1 MRVCSLLVVAVVVV
15 FLGCHKKQEPAPAAS
30 QTSSAETPSTQGEK
44 PPPPPSQNINAIAD
58 NSPRQNADGEVNAN
72 LTALLRRYVQK
83 NGRMPRTFAEFAS
96 AALDSPPPPPDGKKW
111 VIDANDQTV
120 KAVNK

>member
-1 MRVCSLLVVAVVVV
+1 MLVLFGCL
-15 FLGCHKKQEPAPAAS
+15 FLGCNKKQPASNTPQPSPEAAS
-30 QTSSAETPSTQGEK
+30 GTAQQGEK

-58 NSPRQNADGEVNAN
+58 NAPRQGAAGEVNAN
-72 LTALLRRYVQK
+72 LTALLRRYAQK

-96 AALDSPPPPPDGKKW
+96 TSLDSPPPPPEGKQW
-111 VIDANDQTV
+111 VIDATDQTV